1 MELDDEDLCRWILLA
16 NEKTKELEYST
27 IQYVEKLLSM
37 IEEGR
42 ELKRDQHS
50 TLVALSNRFDKN
62 MKFGKKK

>member
-16 NEKTKELEYST
+16 NEHTNELENST
-27 IQYVEKLLSM
+27 VQYVEKLLGM

-42 ELKRDQHS
+42 DLKTSQHQ

-62 MKFGKKK
+62 LKFGKK